1 MFGVIGFVARRR
13 LKACKQRLENLFFG
27 WIRFA
32 SGNPADGDVSAGD
45 AIQRAFRIAR
55 QVTCDEKKHAKHYRD
70 YAHCPDSHSDYKR
83 SGKRQV
89 PARFWLA
96 EPRRILSFEPM
107 EFSPQQ
113 DAALKAVSRWLRD
126 GRPQVFRLFGYAGTG
141 KTTLARHFA
150 EHVDGSVQFAA
161 FTGKAA
167 QVLRS
172 KGAVN
177 ARTIHSLIYR
187 PRGEEAVSDESTG
200 RTTMSPTFS
209 LNRQSPVAK
218 AALIVIDECSMV
230 DEALGRDLMS
240 FGTPILVLGDP
251 GQLPP
256 ISGGGFFTDHEPDI
270 LLTEIHRQ
278 ARDNPI
284 IRLALD
290 VREGREFMQGN
301 YGTAQVIGKADVTQD
316 LVLAADQV
324 LVGAN
329 RTRRLYNRRIRALKG
344 YEGETPVVGDKLVC
358 LRNDPA
364 KGLLN
369 GSLWKVMTS
378 SRETVK
384 PGINLLVSPEE
395 DDPDRGVSK
404 IKLLKAA
411 FEEPESDI
419 PWSTKKR
426 YDDFDFG
433 YALTVHK
440 AQGSQWDNVVL
451 FDESYAFKDTRQRWL
466 YTAITRA
473 AERLTVVR

>member
-1 MFGVIGFVARRR
+1 M
-13 LKACKQRLENLFFG
+13 Q
-27 WIRFA
+27 
-32 SGNPADGDVSAGD
+32 
-45 AIQRAFRIAR
+45 
-55 QVTCDEKKHAKHYRD
+55 
-70 YAHCPDSHSDYKR
+70 
-83 SGKRQV
+83 
-89 PARFWLA
+89 
-96 EPRRILSFEPM
+96 
-107 EFSPQQ
+107 FSPQQ
-113 DAALKAVSRWLRD
+113 DAALTAVARWLK
-126 GRPQVFRLFGYAGTG
+126 GGEGQIFRLFGYAGTG

-150 EHVDGSVQFAA
+150 EQVDGQVQFAA

-187 PRGEEAVSDESTG
+187 PRGEEAVSDEATG
-200 RTTMSPTFS
+200 KTSMSPTFS
-209 LNRQSPVAK
+209 INRQSPLAK
-218 AALIVIDECSMV
+218 AKLVVIDECSMV
-230 DEALGRDLMS
+230 DEELGRDLMS
-240 FGTPILVLGDP
+240 FGAPILVLGDP
-251 GQLPP
+251 AQLPP
-256 ISGGGFFTDHEPDI
+256 ISGGGFFTEHEPDH

-290 VREGREFMQGN
+290 VREGREFAKGD
-301 YGTAQVIGKADVTQD
+301 YGTARVIGRDAVSQE
-316 LVLAADQV
+316 LVLEADQV
-324 LVGAN
+324 LVGTN
-329 RTRRLYNRRIRALKG
+329 RTRRRYNQRLRELKG
-344 YEGETPVVGDKLVC
+344 FSAAYPQAGDKLVC
-358 LRNDPA
+358 LRNDAA

-395 DDPDRGVSK
+395 DDPDRGVAK

-411 FEEPESDI
+411 FENPDGEI
-419 PWSTKKR
+419 PWQQKKR
-426 YDDFDFG
+426 FDDFDYG

-451 FDESYAFKDTRQRWL
+451 FDESFAFRDTRQRWL

-473 AERLTVVR
+473 AQRLTVVR

>member
-1 MFGVIGFVARRR
+1 
-13 LKACKQRLENLFFG
+13 
-27 WIRFA
+27 
-32 SGNPADGDVSAGD
+32 
-45 AIQRAFRIAR
+45 
-55 QVTCDEKKHAKHYRD
+55 
-70 YAHCPDSHSDYKR
+70 
-83 SGKRQV
+83 
-89 PARFWLA
+89 
-96 EPRRILSFEPM
+96 M

-113 DAALKAVSRWLRD
+113 DGALKAVARWLKT

-150 EHVDGSVQFAA
+150 EHIDGQVQFAA

-167 QVLRS
+167 QVLRAR
-172 KGAVN
+172 GASN

-187 PRGEEAVSDESTG
+187 PRGEEAVEDETTG
-200 RTTMSPTFS
+200 KTSINPTFS
-209 LNRQSPVAK
+209 LNRQSPIARAK
-218 AALIVIDECSMV
+218 LVVIDECSMV
-230 DEALGRDLMS
+230 DEQLGKDLLS
-240 FGTPILVLGDP
+240 FGTPVLVLGDP
-251 GQLPP
+251 AQLPP
-256 ISGGGFFTDHEPDI
+256 ISGGGYFTEHEPDC

-290 VREGREFMQGN
+290 VREGREFMRGD
-301 YGTAQVIGKADVTQD
+301 YGTTQVIGREDVTQE

-324 LVGAN
+324 LVGRN
-329 RTRRLYNRRIRALKG
+329 QTRRRYNQRLRHLKG
-344 YEGETPVVGDKLVC
+344 FSAVHPQAGDKLVC

-395 DDPDRGVSK
+395 DDPDRGVAK
-404 IKLLKAA
+404 IKLLKAS
-411 FEEPESDI
+411 FEEGGEEL
-419 PWSTKKR
+419 PWQQRKR
-426 YDDFDFG
+426 YDEFDFG

-440 AQGSQWDNVVL
+440 AQGSQWNNVCL
-451 FDESYAFKDTRQRWL
+451 FDESWAFKETRQRWL

-473 AERLTVVR
+473 AERLTVVRS

>member
-1 MFGVIGFVARRR
+1 M
-13 LKACKQRLENLFFG
+13 Q
-27 WIRFA
+27 
-32 SGNPADGDVSAGD
+32 
-45 AIQRAFRIAR
+45 
-55 QVTCDEKKHAKHYRD
+55 
-70 YAHCPDSHSDYKR
+70 
-83 SGKRQV
+83 
-89 PARFWLA
+89 
-96 EPRRILSFEPM
+96 
-107 EFSPQQ
+107 FSPQQ
-113 DAALKAVSRWLRD
+113 DEALTAVARWLKE
-126 GRPQVFRLFGYAGTG
+126 GRKPLFRLFGYAGTG
-141 KTTLARHFA
+141 KTTLARYFA
-150 EHVDGSVQFAA
+150 EHVDGGVQFGA

-187 PRGEEAVSDESTG
+187 PRGEEAIEDETTG
-200 RTTMSPTFS
+200 KTSINPTFS
-209 LNRQSPVAK
+209 LNRQSPIAK
-218 AALIVIDECSMV
+218 AKLVVIDECSMV
-230 DEALGRDLMS
+230 DEQLGRDLMS

-251 GQLPP
+251 AQLPP
-256 ISGGGFFTDHEPDI
+256 ISGGGFFTEHEPDH

-284 IRLALD
+284 IQLALD
-290 VREGREFMQGN
+290 VREGREIA
-301 YGTAQVIGKADVTQD
+301 YGDHGAARVIGRDEVDQD

-324 LVGAN
+324 LVGTN
-329 RTRRLYNRRIRALKG
+329 RTRRRYNQRLRELKG
-344 YEGETPVVGDKLVC
+344 FDASYPQAGDKLVC

-384 PGINLLVSPEE
+384 PGINLLVTPEE
-395 DDPDRGVSK
+395 DDPDRGVAK

-411 FEEPESDI
+411 FENPDGEI
-419 PWSTKKR
+419 PWQQKKR
-426 YDDFDFG
+426 FDDFDYG

-440 AQGSQWDNVVL
+440 AQGSQWDEVVL

>member
-1 MFGVIGFVARRR
+1 
-13 LKACKQRLENLFFG
+13 
-27 WIRFA
+27 
-32 SGNPADGDVSAGD
+32 
-45 AIQRAFRIAR
+45 
-55 QVTCDEKKHAKHYRD
+55 
-70 YAHCPDSHSDYKR
+70 
-83 SGKRQV
+83 
-89 PARFWLA
+89 
-96 EPRRILSFEPM
+96 M

-113 DAALKAVSRWLRD
+113 DEALKAVAKWLKA
-126 GRPQVFRLFGYAGTG
+126 GRPHVFRLFGYAGTG

-150 EHVDGSVQFAA
+150 ENVDGQVQFAA

-187 PRGEEAVSDESTG
+187 PRGEEAVADETTG
-200 RTTMSPTFS
+200 KTSINPTFS
-209 LNRQSPVAK
+209 LNRQSPVARAK
-218 AALIVIDECSMV
+218 LVVIDECSMV
-230 DEALGRDLMS
+230 DEELGRDLLS

-251 GQLPP
+251 AQLPP
-256 ISGGGFFTDHEPDI
+256 ISGGGFFTEQEPDY

-290 VREGREFMQGN
+290 VREGREFMKGD
-301 YGTAQVIGKADVTQD
+301 YGTAKVIGREDVNQD

-324 LVGAN
+324 LVGTN
-329 RTRRLYNRRIRALKG
+329 RTRRRYNQRLRELKG
-344 YEGETPVVGDKLVC
+344 FTADYPQAGDKLVC

-395 DDPDRGVSK
+395 DDPDRGVAK

-411 FEEPESDI
+411 FEDPDTEI
-419 PWSTKKR
+419 PWQQKKR
-426 YDDFDFG
+426 FDDFDYG

-440 AQGSQWDNVVL
+440 AQGSQWNNVVL
-451 FDESYAFKDTRQRWL
+451 FDESFAFKDTRQRWL

>member
-1 MFGVIGFVARRR
+1 MD
-13 LKACKQRLENLFFG
+13 L
-27 WIRFA
+27 
-32 SGNPADGDVSAGD
+32 
-45 AIQRAFRIAR
+45 
-55 QVTCDEKKHAKHYRD
+55 
-70 YAHCPDSHSDYKR
+70 
-83 SGKRQV
+83 
-89 PARFWLA
+89 
-96 EPRRILSFEPM
+96 
-107 EFSPQQ
+107 SPQQ
-113 DAALKAVSRWLRD
+113 DAALTAVSRWLKA
-126 GRPQVFRLFGYAGTG
+126 GKPQVFRLFGYAGTG
-141 KTTLARHFA
+141 KTTLARYFA

-187 PRGEEAVSDESTG
+187 PRGEEAVADEATG
-200 RTTMSPTFS
+200 KTSINPTFS
-209 LNRQSPVAK
+209 LNRQSPIAK
-218 AALIVIDECSMV
+218 AKLVIIDECSMV
-230 DEALGRDLMS
+230 DEQLGRDLLS
-240 FGTPILVLGDP
+240 FGTPVLVLGDP
-251 GQLPP
+251 AQLPP
-256 ISGGGFFTDHEPDI
+256 ISGGGFFTEHEPDH

-284 IRLALD
+284 IQLALD
-290 VREGREFMQGN
+290 VREGREFMRGD
-301 YGTAQVIGKADVTQD
+301 YGTAQVIGREDVNQN

-324 LVGAN
+324 LVGTN
-329 RTRRLYNRRIRALKG
+329 RTRRRYNQRLRELKG
-344 YEGETPVVGDKLVC
+344 FSADYPQAGDKLVC

-411 FEEPESDI
+411 FEDPDAEI

-426 YDDFDFG
+426 YDDFDYG

-440 AQGSQWDNVVL
+440 AQGSQWDDVVL
-451 FDESYAFKDTRQRWL
+451 FDESFAFRDTRQRWL

-473 AERLTVVR
+473 AKTLTIVR

>member
-1 MFGVIGFVARRR
+1 M
-13 LKACKQRLENLFFG
+13 Q
-27 WIRFA
+27 
-32 SGNPADGDVSAGD
+32 
-45 AIQRAFRIAR
+45 
-55 QVTCDEKKHAKHYRD
+55 
-70 YAHCPDSHSDYKR
+70 
-83 SGKRQV
+83 
-89 PARFWLA
+89 
-96 EPRRILSFEPM
+96 
-107 EFSPQQ
+107 FSPQQ
-113 DAALKAVSRWLRD
+113 DAALKAVDRWLKE
-126 GRPQVFRLFGYAGTG
+126 GRKPIFRLFGYAGTG

-172 KGAVN
+172 KGATN
-177 ARTIHSLIYR
+177 ARTLHSLIYR
-187 PRGEEAVSDESTG
+187 PRGEEAVEDETTG
-200 RTTMSPTFS
+200 KTSIAPTFS
-209 LNRQSPVAK
+209 LNRQSPVAMAK
-218 AALIVIDECSMV
+218 LVVVDECSMV
-230 DEALGRDLMS
+230 DEQLGRDLMS

-251 GQLPP
+251 AQLPP
-256 ISGGGFFTDHEPDI
+256 ISGGGFFTEHEPDH

-284 IRLALD
+284 IRLALE
-290 VREGREFMQGN
+290 VREGREIE
-301 YGTAQVIGKADVTQD
+301 YGEYGAARVIGRDEVNQD
-316 LVLAADQV
+316 LVLSADQV
-324 LVGAN
+324 LVGTN
-329 RTRRLYNRRIRALKG
+329 RTRRRYNQRLRQLKG
-344 YEGETPVVGDKLVC
+344 FDASYPQAGDKLVC

-395 DDPDRGVSK
+395 DDPDRGVAK

-411 FEEPESDI
+411 FENPDEEI
-419 PWSTKKR
+419 PWQQKKR
-426 YDDFDFG
+426 FDDFDYG

-440 AQGSQWDNVVL
+440 AQGSQWNEVVL
-451 FDESYAFKDTRQRWL
+451 FDESFAFRETRQRWL